1 MEKIGEFTTER
12 TFDAPLSL
20 VWKVWTN
27 PELLKK
33 WWGPENVSIPECEVD
48 LKVGGKFY
56 IVMEAD
62 KAMGPY
68 AGTQWPMMATF
79 TIVEPES
86 HLSYT
91 AQAWTEGAQKDDT
104 MLDQTTD
111 IAFREEDGKTTVKIV
126 AIIHK
131 AGPAAGGAVQGMN
144 QGFNQQLGKL
154 DKFLATQQ

>member
-1 MEKIGEFTTER
+1 MEKIGEFITER

-20 VWKVWTN
+20 VWKVWTD
-27 PELLKK
+27 PAFLKQ
-33 WWGPENVSIPECEVD
+33 WWGPENVIIPECEVD

-62 KAMGPY
+62 KGMGQY

-79 TIVEPES
+79 TAVEPES
-86 HLSYT
+86 RLSYT
-91 AQAWTEGAQKDDT
+91 AQAWTEGPHKDDT

-111 IAFREEDGKTTVKIV
+111 VAFAEADGKTTVKIV

-131 AGPAAGGAVQGMN
+131 TGPAAGGAVQGMEY
-144 QGFNQQLGKL
+144 GFNQQLGKL
-154 DKFLATQQ
+154 EKFLVTQQ